1 MVEDNIRPHGDDAP
15 PGVAL
20 IEASKEYERR
30 LFEIRNALMIDG
42 DVRSLKPGERSLLIH
57 CVDMVL
63 DLEGLDLPDTDREQL
78 KGQ

>member
-1 MVEDNIRPHGDDAP
+1 MVKDNIRPHGDDAL
-15 PGVAL
+15 PGLVL
-20 IEASKEYERR
+20 IEASKEYEGR
-30 LFEIRNALMIDG
+30 LFEIRDALIKG

-78 KGQ
+78 KG